1 MQRGADTADRLE
13 GKVVIITGA
22 SSGLGPVMA
31 KLFVEHGARVMLAA
45 RREEL
50 VREVAADCGSSAVA
64 MRADVTDEE
73 DVVAMVARTIDAF
86 GQVDVL
92 CNNAATPGQDLPV
105 WEQTLEN
112 WNATF
117 AVDITAA
124 MLCTREVLKQSMLER
139 GSGVIINFSS
149 TAGLRGQKRKS
160 HYVTAKASLRAFT
173 KAVALEVGPKG
184 IRCNCLVPGGIE
196 TELWTN
202 WVRRT
207 AAEGQVDYETRRA
220 ELLSSVALRD
230 ISKPSDIANAALFLA
245 SDESRMMTGQSVVVD
260 VGGYML
266 G

>member
-1 MQRGADTADRLE
+1 MTADRLG
-13 GKVVIITGA
+13 GKVAIITGA

-31 KLFVEHGARVMLAA
+31 ALFVEHGARVMLAA
-45 RREEL
+45 RREDL
-50 VREVAADCGSSAVA
+50 VLEAAAACGASAVA
-64 MRADVTDEE
+64 MRADVTNEE
-73 DVVAMVARTIDAF
+73 DVAAMVRRTIETF
-86 GQVDVL
+86 GRVDIL
-92 CNNAATPGQDLPV
+92 CNNAATPGQDLHV
-105 WEQTLEN
+105 WEQTLAN

-124 MLCTREVLKQSMLER
+124 MLCTREVLTQSMLER

-149 TAGLRGQKRKS
+149 TAGLRGQQRKS

-196 TELWTN
+196 TELWDN

-207 AAEGQVDYETRRA
+207 AAEHQVDYETRRA
-220 ELLSSVALRD
+220 ELLSGVALRD

-245 SDESRMMTGQSVVVD
+245 SDESRMMTGQSIVVD
-260 VGGYML
+260 AGGYML